1 MTTTTHTAT
10 EPTTTPTTPAADS
23 STADAATQDPHALS
37 DAQAV
42 ALLRRWV
49 EDYPA
54 HPEEHSYLPAV
65 ARMFFEAAKNLR
77 DEEKR
82 RTATP
87 DGAAEASM
95 VARKH
100 AYDHALVALDD
111 NDDVPVDYGDVLHI
125 MTVLQR
131 AIAAVDPYVAGDM
144 AGPYPDEYAC
154 FVDLANDARTL
165 AELAQAVAARE
176 VRHDRRTETEAAA
189 RIDD

>member
-1 MTTTTHTAT
+1 MTTTQQPTHTDHAASQQ
-10 EPTTTPTTPAADS
+10 PAGDS
-23 STADAATQDPHALS
+23 TSTDTRTQDLHARS
-37 DAQAV
+37 DAQVV
-42 ALLRRWV
+42 ALLRQWV
-49 EDYPA
+49 EDYQA
-54 HPEEHSYLPAV
+54 RPEDHSHFPSI
-65 ARMFFEAAKNLR
+65 ARMFFEAAKALG

-82 RTATP
+82 RAATH
-87 DGAAEASM
+87 AAVEASM

-154 FVDLANDARTL
+154 FIDLANDARTL
-165 AELAQAVAARE
+165 AALAQAVAERE

-189 RIDD
+189 D